1 MINKDNC
8 KWCDYICEDKK
19 QGIKCFNPKSESFNQ
34 KVNLDDSCE
43 FIEHHFYV
51 NPKDEDEKGLFDE
64 VLH

>member
-1 MINKDNC
+1 MKTKELNKC
-8 KWCDYICEDKK
+8 KFCDFCIESK

-51 NPKDEDEKGLFDE
+51 NPKGDENKGLFDD
-64 VLH
+64 